1 MMASDEFNNG
11 IDGASLKNKKILLV
25 EDGKLNQFIATQLL
39 ESWGCDVMIA
49 NNGKEAL
56 TMLLQNF
63 FDCILMDVQMPELDG
78 IEATELIRKFPDPS
92 KSAVPIIAL
101 TANALISDRE
111 KYIKAGMNDCI
122 AKPIEE
128 FKLFAGIV
136 KNVLNKNISASDGI
150 IPGLMINEKEQPEEK
165 LYDLTMVHSVSGG
178 DPSFIKKMVHLFIET
193 VPLNVS
199 ELKKSAETENW
210 DQAAKLAHKLKST
223 IDSMG
228 IKSIHQDIRSIE
240 ANAKQK
246 INLGEMASLIK
257 KVESVITGCVQQLQ
271 AEMQ

>member
-165 LYDLTMVHSVSGG
+165 L
-178 DPSFIKKMVHLFIET
+178 
-193 VPLNVS
+193 
-199 ELKKSAETENW
+199 
-210 DQAAKLAHKLKST
+210 
-223 IDSMG
+223 
-228 IKSIHQDIRSIE
+228 
-240 ANAKQK
+240 
-246 INLGEMASLIK
+246 
-257 KVESVITGCVQQLQ
+257 
-271 AEMQ
+271 

>member
-1 MMASDEFNNG
+1 MPSDELNKG
-11 IDGASLKNKKILLV
+11 IDGVSLKNKQILLV

-39 ESWGCDVMIA
+39 EAWGCEVMIA

-56 TMLLQNF
+56 AMLQQNF

-78 IEATELIRKFPDPS
+78 VEATEIIRKFPDPS
-92 KSAVPIIAL
+92 KSDVPIIAL

-136 KNVLNKNISASDGI
+136 KNVLKKNISLADGI
-150 IPGLMINEKEQPEEK
+150 IPGLMINEKKKPEEK

-178 DPSFIKKMVHLFIET
+178 DTSFIKKMVLLFIET
-193 VPLNVS
+193 VPQNVA

-228 IKSIHQDIRSIE
+228 IRSIHQDIRSIE
-240 ANAKQK
+240 GNAKQK
-246 INLGEMASLIK
+246 INLDEMPSLIK

-271 AEMQ
+271 VEIK

>member
-1 MMASDEFNNG
+1 
-11 IDGASLKNKKILLV
+11 
-25 EDGKLNQFIATQLL
+25 
-39 ESWGCDVMIA
+39 
-49 NNGKEAL
+49 
-56 TMLLQNF
+56 
-63 FDCILMDVQMPELDG
+63 
-78 IEATELIRKFPDPS
+78 
-92 KSAVPIIAL
+92 
-101 TANALISDRE
+101 
-111 KYIKAGMNDCI
+111 
-122 AKPIEE
+122 
-128 FKLFAGIV
+128 
-136 KNVLNKNISASDGI
+136 
-150 IPGLMINEKEQPEEK
+150 
-165 LYDLTMVHSVSGG
+165 MVHSVSGG